1 MAKRCVVRR
10 RSAKH
15 SIRSTQSLM
24 APSRTAWIS
33 TASWWL
39 RPRNGRTPMSEYL
52 KQAHRVQ
59 TAIAMN
65 PNKTAMEPKHMRTGI
80 DMSKA
85 DMAGLVTLLISKG
98 ILTREE
104 YAEAIT
110 QSAYEE

>member
-1 MAKRCVVRR
+1 
-10 RSAKH
+10 
-15 SIRSTQSLM
+15 
-24 APSRTAWIS
+24 
-33 TASWWL
+33 
-39 RPRNGRTPMSEYL
+39 MSEYL

-110 QSAYEE
+110 QSAYEEAERQKAALALEMGVDPSMIQTA